1 MKAYTR
7 GPWTQGRTLLTGQTS
22 QWTEEQWNQNEAIE
36 NRMVF
41 ANFSNAD
48 KGISRVRVATCET
61 KYDAML
67 IAATPDLF
75 EALEDLLE
83 NYKENKGEGLGIGP
97 IMKAKQALAKA
108 RGESVDK

>member
-1 MKAYTR
+1 MKAYTK
-7 GPWTQGRTLLTGQTS
+7 GSWTVGGKGNFL
-22 QWTEEQWNQNEAIE
+22 NQIEINPAIGCAYGVGAE
-36 NRMVF
+36 VT
-41 ANFSNAD
+41 ANA
-48 KGISRVRVATCET
+48 R
-61 KYDAML
+61 L
-67 IAATPDLF
+67 IAAAPDLY

>member
-1 MKAYTR
+1 MKAYTE

-41 ANFSNAD
+41 ANFSNVD

-67 IAATPDLF
+67 IAAAPDLY
-75 EALEDLLE
+75 EALSELMGYSDDFYPADCE
-83 NYKENKGEGLGIGP
+83 
-97 IMKAKQALAKA
+97 MAKAALAKA

>member
-1 MKAYTR
+1 MKAYTE
-7 GPWTQGRTLLTGQTS
+7 GPWEVRIWDGEDWPEKRISVGATDGGHSVCVSPRYR
-22 QWTEEQWNQNEAIE
+22 WNLEDFN
-36 NRMVF
+36 
-41 ANFSNAD
+41 
-48 KGISRVRVATCET
+48 
-61 KYDAML
+61 L
-67 IAATPDLF
+67 IAAAPDLF